1 MLMKSF
7 RLLGLAFFAFASALS
22 CTDHDP
28 DPIEFASQEFSK
40 GTLIAPI
47 AITKGENNRLWV
59 TEQGSATDQG
69 DTWDGRVSM
78 LGEDGTVYPAITGFL
93 SKSSVEKMPSGLTH
107 LLYKEG
113 MLYILH
119 GVEGRLYKANVA
131 SWKPGDAPLK
141 AADLPYEDL
150 GSFVKE
156 QIADS
161 TAESNLYN
169 LTWGPGGDLFIT
181 DAAGNMIIRRK
192 SDGSKSVF
200 AKFEDFDNP
209 KKPVGGPT
217 VDFVPTGIA
226 WDGSKF
232 FVTSLTGFP
241 FNEGLAEIKTVDD
254 MGGVH
259 DYKKG
264 FTTLVDVVLTDSN
277 KPLVLHFADFSSAF
291 VFEENKGTVNS
302 EDGGVVL
309 AGLNMPTDIEK
320 VYTNTYYVVSLGNSK
335 VYKLTY

>member
-1 MLMKSF
+1 MKSA
-7 RLLGLAFFAFASALS
+7 RLLGLAFFVFASALS
-22 CTDHDP
+22 CTDHAP
-28 DPIEFASQEFSK
+28 DPVEFQSAEFSK
-40 GTLIAPI
+40 GTLLAPI
-47 AITKGENNRLWV
+47 AITKGDNNTLWV

-69 DTWDGRVSM
+69 DTHDGAVSM
-78 LGEDGTVYPAITGFL
+78 IGADGTVHRAITGFL

-107 LLYKEG
+107 LLYKDG

-119 GVEGRLYKANVA
+119 GVEGRLYKANVSA
-131 SWKPGDAPLK
+131 WKPGDAPLK
-141 AADLPYEDL
+141 AMDLSYEDL
-150 GSFVKE
+150 GSFVKA
-156 QIADS
+156 QFPDPA

-169 LTWGPGGDLFIT
+169 LAWGPGGDLFIT

-200 AKFEDFDNP
+200 ATFPDFDNP

-241 FNEGLAEIKTVDD
+241 FNAGLAEIKTVDQ
-254 MGGVH
+254 MGSVS

-277 KPLVLHFADFSSAF
+277 KPLVLHFSDFSPSF
-291 VFEENKGTVNS
+291 IFEQNKGTVNS